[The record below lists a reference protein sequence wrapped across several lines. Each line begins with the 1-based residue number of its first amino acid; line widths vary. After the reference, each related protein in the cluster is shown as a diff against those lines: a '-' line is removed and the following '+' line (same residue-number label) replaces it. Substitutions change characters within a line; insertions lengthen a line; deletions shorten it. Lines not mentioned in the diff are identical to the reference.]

1 MNKEPDH
8 NTPED
13 IIEQAVAELYR
24 GFFRLREEAKYQ
36 EEYDTIGTIINM
48 LTEDRVV
55 LRHKY
60 GVK

>member
-1 MNKEPDH
+1 MTSDAES
-8 NTPED
+8 PED

-24 GFFRLREEAKYQ
+24 GFFRLREAGKYQ